1 MWKPGGEPSPGADVE
16 AGGEP
21 SSAYHGAVAGS
32 DQCMARGVPAA
43 VRACGVHACGRA
55 CPACSAGSSA
65 LLRESVRPIGGPSRN
80 SAHPR
85 RPRTMDSRGTPPGS
99 GIEHCLVSRLS
110 REGREICATLVST
123 VHGSPS
129 MDLPETQRNTASSM
143 ERCLRARRHARC
155 QDRHFGDDTERA
167 LRADEELLQVVTAA
181 QPTHAAS
188 TRAAARH
195 ERARRALRRA
205 MHCRAPLWRFLCLCL
220 WPREC
225 ARPFARVRAW
235 ARACV
240 RASGVALHTQC
251 CSCGALRASRSQCHP
266 LARPQAR
273 ARTRAASH
281 TCRAGGWRWRRRCA
295 RRAAER
301 GWIDSLMVLG

>member
-1 MWKPGGEPSPGADVE
+1 
-16 AGGEP
+16 
-21 SSAYHGAVAGS
+21 
-32 DQCMARGVPAA
+32 
-43 VRACGVHACGRA
+43 
-55 CPACSAGSSA
+55 
-65 LLRESVRPIGGPSRN
+65 
-80 SAHPR
+80 
-85 RPRTMDSRGTPPGS
+85 
-99 GIEHCLVSRLS
+99 
-110 REGREICATLVST
+110 
-123 VHGSPS
+123 

-225 ARPFARVRAW
+225 ARPFARGCAW
-235 ARACV
+235 VRACV
-240 RASGVALHTQC
+240 PAGVAYPVLFLRSVESESITVPSASTASSPSTDP
-251 CSCGALRASRSQCHP
+251 CSEPYLPSWWVEMAA
-266 LARPQAR
+266 
-273 ARTRAASH
+273 TMRAAGSG
-281 TCRAGGWRWRRRCA
+281 A
-295 RRAAER
+295 
-301 GWIDSLMVLG
+301 WIDSLMVLG